1 MIVWDKHAYNEY
13 GVLQVKDEELEAFA
27 YAQLRDYKKDFFKTV
42 HALDVDDF
50 VENYLKINVQFQ
62 RLSPNNSRYGM
73 TAISSGVVPIM
84 NEENKPDLRYF
95 QKGTICVDLD
105 ACNNDNHIIG
115 FTLIHE
121 SGHSQ
126 FDLYV
131 NKSLLDGE
139 TYINDEKLLDGKNL
153 IVKRRTQKDWMEY
166 HANKYASYILM
177 PAQFVRKLY
186 KQKHDEIM
194 PGQRLGVR
202 QRKLIWKMIYAVAEE
217 LNVSS
222 TAMAWRFLTLGI
234 ISQQLFDAL
243 EINHKKEET
252 AMK

>member
-1 MIVWDKHAYNEY
+1 MIIWDKHAYNEY

-27 YAQLRDYKKDFFKTV
+27 YAQLKDYKKDYFKV
-42 HALDVDDF
+42 PFALNVDDF
-50 VENYLKINVQFQ
+50 IENYLKIKVQFQ

-73 TAISSGVVPIM
+73 IAISSGVVPVM
-84 NEENKPDLRYF
+84 NEENKPDLRF
-95 QKGTICVDLD
+95 FEKGTICVDLE
-105 ACNNDNHIIG
+105 ACKNDEHIIG

-121 SGHSQ
+121 SAHSQ

-131 NKSLLDGE
+131 NKALLDGE

-166 HANKYASYILM
+166 HANKYTSYILM

-186 KQKHDEIM
+186 KQKHAEIM
-194 PGQRLGVR
+194 PGQRLGAR

-217 LNVSS
+217 LNVSG

-234 ISQQLFDAL
+234 ISQSLFDAL
-243 EINHKKEET
+243 EINHKREGT
-252 AMK
+252 IMK